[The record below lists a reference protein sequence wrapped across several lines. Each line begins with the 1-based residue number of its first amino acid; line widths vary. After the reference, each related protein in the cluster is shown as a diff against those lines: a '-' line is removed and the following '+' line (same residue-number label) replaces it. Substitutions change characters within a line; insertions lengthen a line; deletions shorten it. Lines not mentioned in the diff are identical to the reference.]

1 MYAGVFVFAGGRM
14 EKHFMD
20 IAAVTE
26 LRARSIEAINAA
38 EKYRAMAAS
47 VPAQRDFYHALAVTY
62 ERSVREMQIML
73 DTVDRLGAADQ
84 EAA

>member
-1 MYAGVFVFAGGRM
+1 MKER
-14 EKHFMD
+14 FMD
-20 IAAVTE
+20 IAAITE

-38 EKYRAMAAS
+38 EKYRALAAS

-62 ERSVREMQIML
+62 ERSLREMQIML
-73 DTVDRLGAADQ
+73 DTVERLDAANQ

>member
-1 MYAGVFVFAGGRM
+1 MKER
-14 EKHFMD
+14 FMD
-20 IAAVTE
+20 IAAITE

-38 EKYRAMAAS
+38 EKYRALAAS

-62 ERSVREMQIML
+62 ERSLREMQIML
-73 DTVDRLGAADQ
+73 DTVERLDAADQ